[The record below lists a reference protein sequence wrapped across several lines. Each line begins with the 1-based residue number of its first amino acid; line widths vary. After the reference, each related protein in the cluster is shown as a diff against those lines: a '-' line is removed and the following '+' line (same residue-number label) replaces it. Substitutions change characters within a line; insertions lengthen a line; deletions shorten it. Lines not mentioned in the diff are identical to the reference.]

1 MRHRPVHATMFN
13 DNHDIRLIRL
23 VKQNPVLY
31 DINHEKYMEFNSREV
46 AWQKIGDALKKP
58 AADCKLRWVNIRD
71 VHRRILRKNLMD
83 PSNPS
88 KSYKYENELTFMKP
102 FYKDINFVPT
112 GQDDEEEEDR
122 ATNSWIDPPEEERQ
136 HSDEDSDVPKKK
148 AKTRKKRSRRKQE
161 PHFEEVT
168 HTVPMFNESVT
179 TELDASDSVDAFLL
193 SIGATLKT
201 FSPYHLNL
209 AKSKIFAVV
218 QDHDLQQIVERQKP
232 SSEGSESKIAPS
244 QSFYSG

>member
-1 MRHRPVHATMFN
+1 
-13 DNHDIRLIRL
+13 
-23 VKQNPVLY
+23 
-31 DINHEKYMEFNSREV
+31 
-46 AWQKIGDALKKP
+46 
-58 AADCKLRWVNIRD
+58 
-71 VHRRILRKNLMD
+71 MD